1 MEQLLQKP
9 PAATIRFV
17 GHGNNSSGNSPIP
30 RTPTPPTPKPA
41 PKLAPEPSPKPVETP
56 PPPPPRVAE
65 PAPVRKVFTAEQ
77 IEQAKGQRQQ
87 QWNQIQ
93 ARFRASVQTI
103 SSTEVQISLEVA
115 QNGMPVKWEGSLWI
129 NILVPV
135 TYPLEPC
142 EIRLKEDGHNSEIEL
157 WRAR

>member
-17 GHGNNSSGNSPIP
+17 GHGNNSSGNSPTP

-41 PKLAPEPSPKPVETP
+41 PKLAPEPSPEPVETP
-56 PPPPPRVAE
+56 SPPRAAE

-93 ARFRASVQTI
+93 ARFRASILTI

-142 EIRLKEDGHNSEIEL
+142 EIRLKEDGHNPEIEL